1 LFKKELPLVAFFK
14 QETLFFFCGI
24 FISIWAKKTDQKE
37 QNLIFK
43 SQKLSNKIKH
53 IAVMRLSAMGDV
65 AMTVPVLRAFVK
77 QYPEVKITVISRPF
91 FKPFF
96 DGIQNLNFFAFDE
109 KERHKGFSGL
119 LRLFRDV
126 KKLKIDAFADLH
138 NVLRSKIVSLLFAL
152 SGKKR
157 ATVDKGREGKKELTR
172 AENKVFRQ
180 LPTMFERH
188 AKVFEKLGF
197 PLDLSN
203 PEFPEK
209 AILSS
214 DIFEIIGDKNSKL
227 IGIAPFAQYDSKVY
241 PQDLMQ
247 EVIAKLADNKEYKIL
262 LFGGGKKEI
271 EILDSFAKPFENVIN
286 MAGKIKFQQ
295 ELQLISNLDVMLS
308 MDSGN
313 AHIAAMLGL
322 KVITLWGATHPYAG
336 FLPFNQTMENALT
349 SDRNQYPQLPTSV
362 YGNKIV
368 EGYQDAMR
376 TILLDEIVNKIQSL
390 L

>member
-1 LFKKELPLVAFFK
+1 MA
-14 QETLFFFCGI
+14 
-24 FISIWAKKTDQKE
+24 D
-37 QNLIFK
+37 
-43 SQKLSNKIKH
+43 LSSKIKH

-77 QYPEVKITVISRPF
+77 QYPTVKLTVISRPF

-96 DGIQNLNFFAFDE
+96 DGIPNLDFFAFDE
-109 KERHKGFSGL
+109 KERHKGFPGL
-119 LRLFRDV
+119 LRLFKDV

-138 NVLRSKIVSLLFAL
+138 NVLRSKVVSLLFAL

-172 AENKVFRQ
+172 EENKIFKQ

-188 AKVFEKLGF
+188 VKVFEELGF
-197 PLDLSN
+197 PLNLSK
-203 PEFPEK
+203 PTFPEK
-209 AILSS
+209 AVLSS
-214 DIFEIIGDKNSKL
+214 DIVQIIGNENQKL

-241 PQDLMQ
+241 PLDLMK
-247 EVIAKLADNKEYKIL
+247 EVIAKLAENSSYKIL

-271 EILDSFAKPFENVIN
+271 EILDSISEPFENVIN

-313 AHIAAMLGL
+313 AHIAAMLGV

-336 FLPFNQTMENALT
+336 FLPFNQSLENTLT
-349 SDRNQYPQLPTSV
+349 SDRNQYPKLPTSV

-368 EGYQDAMR
+368 EGYEDAMR
-376 TILLDEIVNKIQSL
+376 TILPQQVVDKVVEQL
-390 L
+390 